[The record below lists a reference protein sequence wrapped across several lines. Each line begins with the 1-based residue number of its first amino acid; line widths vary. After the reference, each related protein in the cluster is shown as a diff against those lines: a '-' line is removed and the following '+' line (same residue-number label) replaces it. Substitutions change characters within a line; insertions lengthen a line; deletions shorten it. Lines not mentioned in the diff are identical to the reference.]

1 MRIYGWL
8 AHTDA
13 DRSQCLRPLVII
25 GAGGHAV
32 SVANVAFS
40 AGYTI
45 KNFVDKNKQG
55 LDLLGCQIVGNI
67 RDMGDLDAFSFGIA
81 VGDNAVRE
89 RAYNELQ
96 AIHDKLDFPALV
108 HASATISSFARIG
121 KGTVVMPKAVVGPN
135 SSVGEFCVI
144 NTQASIDHDC
154 VMLDFSSLAPAAVT
168 GGGVKIGMR
177 SAVSIGAVIKH
188 GLNIGDDSIVGAN
201 SYLNCDLPNN
211 QVAYGT
217 PAKHVRFRKLGEPYF
232 G

>member
-1 MRIYGWL
+1 MTNNGWQ
-8 AHTDA
+8 APTDA
-13 DRSQCLRPLVII
+13 DRLQCLRPLVII

-32 SVANVAFS
+32 SVANVALS

-45 KNFVDKNKQG
+45 QYFVDENKKG
-55 LDLLGCQIVGNI
+55 LDLLGCRIVADI
-67 RDMGDLDAFSFGIA
+67 RDLGNLDALSFGIA

-96 AIHDKLDFPALV
+96 KLPEKLDFPTLV

-135 SSVGEFCVI
+135 SIVGEFCVI

-154 VMLDFSSLAPAAVT
+154 VMLDYSSLAPAAVT
-168 GGGVKIGMR
+168 GGDVKIGTR
-177 SAVSIGAVIKH
+177 SAVLIGAVIKH
-188 GLNIGDDSIVGAN
+188 GLRIGDDSIVGAN
-201 SYLNCDLPNN
+201 SYLNIDLPSN

-217 PAKHVRFRKLGEPYF
+217 PAKQVRFRKLGEPYF